1 MRKIKNEYQV
11 SNNNITESHNDSSFL
26 LSLKDKVRLSHV
38 PLTLSFILPNYIIP
52 KGADYGNNHR

>member
-11 SNNNITESHNDSSFL
+11 SNNNIESHNDYSFL
-26 LSLKDKVRLSHV
+26 LSLTVRLGYLMF
-38 PLTLSFILPNYIIP
+38 PNLAFILPSNIIP

>member
-1 MRKIKNEYQV
+1 MRKIKNENQV

-26 LSLKDKVRLSHV
+26 LSLKTRLGYLMFPNLV
-38 PLTLSFILPNYIIP
+38 FILPNYIIP